1 MNPSNLLA
9 WLNFFVADVR
19 DGLGPFLGVFL
30 LQNGFGEA
38 QVGLISTISHI
49 IALALGV
56 PCGILVDKTTRKKEC
71 IAFFIALIV
80 LFCSL
85 NYFFPSF
92 VFTLIAQCLVA
103 LSGVFL
109 APAFAALTLGI
120 IGVKH
125 YPLQCARNEAYK
137 HAGTAFGAA
146 LSFVLAL
153 HFGIASVFVI
163 TALLGGCSLVVL
175 GLIRSECIDDFTARG
190 EIRESA
196 NYAEQKGA
204 GQEGTKQNGARQR
217 AVGKVVSIWALFA
230 DKRVV
235 FLSAIMFCFHLSNA
249 AMLPLLSQR
258 AQKLGIDSSGA
269 YAAATILIAQ
279 STMILVAFACGR
291 ALRRNQADNVE
302 RNVGENI
309 VGGNVAKKNIVVEN
323 LTVQSLVGG
332 NQSHAQSHIDGK
344 NSSQNIA
351 QNTLS
356 NLTQSTLQ
364 NQAPNAT
371 QNLPQ
376 NPLTT
381 QPQRHNNSEFKLYF
395 WLFFACFFALIIRG
409 GIAANFAG
417 IGGMIFTQILDGVGA
432 GVSGVIVPVIVAFML
447 RGSGHI
453 NAGLALV
460 LTCGGLGA
468 ALSNGIG
475 GYFAQFYGYLYAYLF
490 LGAVAGFG
498 LLLWL
503 MCAKIL
509 VQKYNA

>member
-30 LQNGFGEA
+30 LQNGFGEV

-71 IAFFIALIV
+71 IALFVALIV

-92 VFTLIAQCLVA
+92 IFTLLAQCLVA

-196 NYAEQKGA
+196 KSAR
-204 GQEGTKQNGARQR
+204 QEGVEQNGARQGR
-217 AVGKVVSIWALFA
+217 VGKVVSIWALFA

-235 FLSAIMFCFHLSNA
+235 FLSVIMFCFHLSNA

-291 ALRRNQADNVE
+291 ALRHNQADNVGG
-302 RNVGENI
+302 NVGENI
-309 VGGNVAKKNIVVEN
+309 AGGNVAKGNIVVEN
-323 LTVQSLVGG
+323 LTVQSHAVG
-332 NQSHAQSHIDGK
+332 NQSHANSHIEGK
-344 NSSQNIA
+344 NSSQNLA
-351 QNTLS
+351 QSTLS
-356 NLTQSTLQ
+356 NLTQNLPQSTQQ
-364 NQAPNAT
+364 NQTPNAT

-376 NPLTT
+376 NPLPA

-490 LGAVAGFG
+490 LGAVAMFG

-503 MCAKIL
+503 MCAKT
-509 VQKYNA
+509 VMQKYNA

>member
-56 PCGILVDKTTRKKEC
+56 PCGILVDKTTRKKEF
-71 IAFFIALIV
+71 IALFIALIM

-92 VFTLIAQCLVA
+92 VFTLLAQCLVA

-196 NYAEQKGA
+196 NSAKQGSVGQDGA
-204 GQEGTKQNGARQR
+204 KQNGAGQSR
-217 AVGKVVSIWALFA
+217 VGKVVSIWALFA

-235 FLSAIMFCFHLSNA
+235 FLSVIMFCFHLSNA

-291 ALRRNQADNVE
+291 ALRRNQTD
-302 RNVGENI
+302 NVGEN
-309 VGGNVAKKNIVVEN
+309 VAKENVAGGNVASEN
-323 LTVQSLVGG
+323 LAVG
-332 NQSHAQSHIDGK
+332 NQNHAQSHTDGK
-344 NSSQNIA
+344 NSSQNLTQGTQQNQA
-351 QNTLS
+351 QNT
-356 NLTQSTLQ
+356 
-364 NQAPNAT
+364 T

-376 NPLTT
+376 NPLPA

-417 IGGMIFTQILDGVGA
+417 IGGMVFTQILDGVGA

-490 LGAVAGFG
+490 LGAVAMLG

-503 MCAKIL
+503 MCAKQLLHNKQNL
-509 VQKYNA
+509 V

>member
-49 IALALGV
+49 IALTLGV

-71 IAFFIALIV
+71 IAFFVALIV

-85 NYFFPSF
+85 NYFLPSF
-92 VFTLIAQCLVA
+92 VFTLLAQCLVA

-217 AVGKVVSIWALFA
+217 VVGKVVSIWALFA

-291 ALRRNQADNVE
+291 ALRRNQADNV
-302 RNVGENI
+302 GE
-309 VGGNVAKKNIVVEN
+309 NVAKE
-323 LTVQSLVGG
+323 
-332 NQSHAQSHIDGK
+332 
-344 NSSQNIA
+344 NIA
-351 QNTLS
+351 TNILS
-356 NLTQSTLQ
+356 NPLQNPPQSTPQ
-364 NQAPNAT
+364 NQAPNT
-371 QNLPQ
+371 QQNLPQ
-376 NPLTT
+376 NPLPT

-475 GYFAQFYGYLYAYLF
+475 GYFAQVYGYFSAYLF
-490 LGAVAGFG
+490 LGAVAMLG

-503 MCAKIL
+503 MCAKT
-509 VQKYNA
+509 VMQKYNA

>member
-71 IAFFIALIV
+71 IAFFVALIV

-92 VFTLIAQCLVA
+92 VFTLLAQCLVA

-196 NYAEQKGA
+196 NYAEQ
-204 GQEGTKQNGARQR
+204 NGARQR
-217 AVGKVVSIWALFA
+217 VVGKVVGIWALFA

-235 FLSAIMFCFHLSNA
+235 FLSVIMFCFHLSNA

-279 STMILVAFACGR
+279 STMIFVAFACGR
-291 ALRRNQADNVE
+291 ALRRNQADNV
-302 RNVGENI
+302 
-309 VGGNVAKKNIVVEN
+309 GGNIANENLAVENVASEN
-323 LTVQSLVGG
+323 LTVKSLVAG
-332 NQSHAQSHIDGK
+332 NQSHAQSHTEGK
-344 NSSQNIA
+344 NSSQNLA

-371 QNLPQ
+371 QNPPQ
-376 NPLTT
+376 NPLPT

-490 LGAVAGFG
+490 LVAVAGFG